1 MDLGG
6 LTTSI
11 RLLAW
16 RGIGPYFKH
25 QQVTET
31 ARPPVIPAPKPVILR
46 LICRDPLAPQPEIL
60 VESFPVELGRGA
72 EAAVRIDDRWL
83 SRRHC
88 RLDLVGGIVQVR
100 DMASRHGTF
109 VNGQPVRECQLL
121 PGDELCIGLT
131 HFVAEYEPQFA
142 HADA

>member
-1 MDLGG
+1 MKL
-6 LTTSI
+6 
-11 RLLAW
+11 RLL
-16 RGIGPYFKH
+16 
-25 QQVTET
+25 
-31 ARPPVIPAPKPVILR
+31 
-46 LICRDPLAPQPEIL
+46 CRDTLALHSEVV

-72 EAAVRIDDRWL
+72 EVAVRIDDRWL

-88 RLDLVGGIVQVR
+88 RLDVEGGVVQVR

-109 VNGQPVRECQLL
+109 VNGEPVGECQLL

-131 HFVAEYEPQFA
+131 HFVADYEPEFA